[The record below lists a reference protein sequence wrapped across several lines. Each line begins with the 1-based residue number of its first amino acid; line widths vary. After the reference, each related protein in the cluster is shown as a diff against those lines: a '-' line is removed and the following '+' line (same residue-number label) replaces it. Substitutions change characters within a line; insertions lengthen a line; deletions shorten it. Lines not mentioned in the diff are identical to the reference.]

1 MNQGIIRKPL
11 LLDIESIIRI
21 WLESNIQAHPFIHS
35 DYWLNNIGY
44 MREVLP
50 ESEVYVYEQNGSIVG
65 FIGLENHHIAG
76 LFVDRKYQSQ
86 GIGTRLI
93 EFIKKK
99 YFSLTLNV
107 YKKNDK
113 ALLFYQKQNF
123 ITAKEMIDT
132 NNNEVELLMIWN
144 RTNHI

>member
-1 MNQGIIRKPL
+1 M
-11 LLDIESIIRI
+11 
-21 WLESNIQAHPFIHS
+21 
-35 DYWLNNIGY
+35 
-44 MREVLP
+44 
-50 ESEVYVYEQNGSIVG
+50 G